1 MIDPCDTKTMGVPSP
16 DSETWVSPSSR
27 SVALTRRRALTML
40 TGAAASVVLP
50 GQGEAQRA
58 RRNQPFRLTRAD
70 DAFLDDMERR
80 ACLYFVEQAGAES
93 GQVLDRAAFYG
104 NGGRIDPRPMA
115 SIAATG
121 FGLTALC
128 IGDRRG
134 YLSHASARAQ
144 VLRTLRFHAEDLPHE
159 HGFFYHFNDVTTGKP
174 FAFSEVS
181 SIDTALLLCGV
192 LTARAHFASD
202 PEIVRHATT
211 IYERVDWPW
220 MLNGGTLFRMGW
232 NPERTLKGKPAAA
245 AAVPKGKPVPKAQPV
260 PAAPEIVHP
269 AAFLDATW
277 NHYCELMMI
286 PLLALGSPTFHVDAE
301 VWSAWSR
308 PEKTY
313 GGITYITGDD
323 PLFTHQYS
331 HAWFDFRGKHDA
343 FTNYFDNSVKAT
355 RAHRAFCLG
364 LGAPYAADYWGI
376 SASDSATGYQA
387 WGGPPA
393 LGRLDGSV
401 VPNATAG
408 SLPFL
413 PAECLAVQRHLH
425 THYADKG
432 WNRYGFTDALNPDK
446 HWYNADVLG
455 IDLGIGMLMAE
466 NLRTGFV
473 WQTFARNREAG
484 IAMQRAGFR
493 KEVQRTL

>member
-1 MIDPCDTKTMGVPSP
+1 
-16 DSETWVSPSSR
+16 
-27 SVALTRRRALTML
+27 
-40 TGAAASVVLP
+40 
-50 GQGEAQRA
+50 
-58 RRNQPFRLTRAD
+58 
-70 DAFLDDMERR
+70 MERR

-104 NGGRIDPRPMA
+104 NGGKIDPRRMA

-134 YLSHASARAQ
+134 YLSHAAARAQ

-159 HGFFYHFNDVTTGKP
+159 HGFFYHFNDVDTGKP
-174 FAFSEVS
+174 FGFSEVS

-192 LTARAHFASD
+192 LTVRAHFAND
-202 PEIVRHATT
+202 PEIVKHATT

-220 MLNGGTLFRMGW
+220 MLNGGKLFRMGW
-232 NPERTLKGKPAAA
+232 NPERIVKGKPGQGSPTTKDCGVAGGDGAAKSG
-245 AAVPKGKPVPKAQPV
+245 AVVTPPD
-260 PAAPEIVHP
+260 ILRP

-286 PLLALGSPTFHVDAE
+286 PLLALGSPTFPVDSE

-313 GGITYITGDD
+313 DGITYITGDD
-323 PLFTHQYS
+323 PIFTHQYS
-331 HAWFDFRGKHDA
+331 HAWFDFRGKRDA

-355 RAHRAFCLG
+355 RAHRAFCLS

-413 PAECLAVQRHLH
+413 PGECLAVLRHLH
-425 THYADKG
+425 SRYAGRG
-432 WNRYGFTDALNPDK
+432 WNRYGFADALNPDK
-446 HWYNADVLG
+446 NWYDADVLG

-466 NLRTGFV
+466 NLRSGFV
-473 WQTFARNREAG
+473 WQTFARNKEVT
-484 IAMQRAGFR
+484 IALAKAGFHPA
-493 KEVQRTL
+493 